1 MRTESLYG
9 TNLFLFLAVP
19 CSAKA
24 EMTRPR
30 VVRDLSSTQKQKK
43 ELLQPHI
50 LTLSF
55 FKCVHTLDV
64 QIKYILSVQLKYV
77 LSMYESTLLKN

>member
-30 VVRDLSSTQKQKK
+30 VVRDLSNTQKQKK
-43 ELLQPHI
+43 AVTASYPHTEFLQVC
-50 LTLSF
+50 T
-55 FKCVHTLDV
+55 
-64 QIKYILSVQLKYV
+64 YIRCTDLYIFSVQLKYV
-77 LSMYESTLLKN
+77 LSMYESKLLKN